1 MMKKMTHTAKRKTR
15 ALAINSFLA
24 VTAIAWMGQ
33 SLSTDNRR
41 SDDRLSS
48 LEQFQPSGIEISGI
62 EESHTK
68 KR

>member
-1 MMKKMTHTAKRKTR
+1 MMKMVTDTAKRKTR

-33 SLSTDNRR
+33 PLNTDSRS
-41 SDDRLSS
+41 SDDRQSS
-48 LEQFQPSGIEISGI
+48 LEQFQSGGVED
-62 EESHTK
+62 SHTK

>member
-1 MMKKMTHTAKRKTR
+1 MKLTHTAKRKTR

-41 SDDRLSS
+41 SNDRLSS
-48 LEQFQPSGIEISGI
+48 LEQFQPSGVEASGV